1 VVRNNQLNRNSWN
14 GAVVIESP
22 DSKVVRNT
30 LDGNGNQGVEVN
42 AGSDRIL
49 VAGNRA
55 RGNTQNGLVVGA
67 VTGARVVG
75 NRLSGNAAA
84 CIFTFDLIDSTIA
97 GNTATGNIVGIQVF
111 GGQFGSHG
119 NRVLRNRADG
129 NADVGILLEEGAN
142 DNRVAGNTASG
153 NGNGEGLG
161 ILVFNGTGNVID
173 RNVANRNL
181 GDGIGVYEDPAGASA
196 GNTVSRNTANRNTG
210 HGVNVADGTIDGGGN
225 KAAANATPPDCV
237 GVLCA

>member
-1 VVRNNQLNRNSWN
+1 M
-14 GAVVIESP
+14 VIGSP
-22 DSKVVRNT
+22 DFRVVRNT
-30 LDGNGNQGVEVN
+30 LDGNGNQGIEVN

-84 CIFTFDLIDSTIA
+84 GVFTFDLIDSTIA
-97 GNTATGNIVGIQVF
+97 GNTATGNVVGIQLF

-119 NRVLRNRADG
+119 NRVLRNRAEG
-129 NADVGILLEEGAN
+129 NGEIGVLLEEGAN
-142 DNRVAGNTASG
+142 DNRVARNTA
-153 NGNGEGLG
+153 NGNGGAEGGLG

-181 GDGIGVYEDPAGASA
+181 GDGIGIEEDPAGASA

-210 HGVNVADGTIDGGGN
+210 HGVNVVDGTVDGGGN
-225 KAAANATPPDCV
+225 RAAANGTPPDCV